1 MSNNTVVPVD
11 YDDLEKGNNTNINT
25 NIKKKPDKK
34 PVDMVL
40 CCADLTVILIISV
53 FMIPF
58 GICSVYYAYTDNSC
72 VDLKAGKLY
81 VTLKDY
87 LAVDGLL
94 FLIIYTIAVFC
105 ILYKPINFV
114 ETYSLT
120 IRIVSLAIKG
130 FIASWLV
137 LGASIFWKQ
146 IDNNECDDSI
156 YNYVYASLIIK
167 IIFTIMDILSNM
179 GRDKR

>member
-1 MSNNTVVPVD
+1 MSNNTVVPID
-11 YDDLEKGNNTNINT
+11 YDELEKGTNTT
-25 NIKKKPDKK
+25 IKKKPDKK
-34 PVDMVL
+34 PINMVL
-40 CCADLTVILIISV
+40 CCADLTVILFVSI

-72 VDLKAGKLY
+72 IALKAGKLY

-94 FLIIYTIAVFC
+94 FLILYTIIVFC
-105 ILYKPINFV
+105 IIYKPDNIV
-114 ETYSLT
+114 KTYSSL
-120 IRIVSLAIKG
+120 IRIVSLTIKG
-130 FIASWLV
+130 FTASWLV

-146 IDNNECDDSI
+146 IDNNECEDGI

-167 IIFTIMDILSNM
+167 IIFTIMEILSNM
-179 GRDKR
+179 GREKR